1 MRKLTQQEADILH
14 RHQRWLETGGKD
26 GARADLRDA
35 VLTGADLRDAVLTGA
50 VLRGAVLTCADL
62 TGADLDFSSWPLH
75 CGSCNAKVG
84 DRIVAQLLFHV
95 ARLDVSGCSGGV
107 REAIDHIRAM
117 AISDLF
123 CEYRDDVKEL
133 GVFGC
138 RG

>member
-26 GARADLRDA
+26 GARADLTGAD
-35 VLTGADLRDAVLTGA
+35 LTGADLTGAVLTGA
-50 VLRGAVLTCADL
+50 VLTGADL